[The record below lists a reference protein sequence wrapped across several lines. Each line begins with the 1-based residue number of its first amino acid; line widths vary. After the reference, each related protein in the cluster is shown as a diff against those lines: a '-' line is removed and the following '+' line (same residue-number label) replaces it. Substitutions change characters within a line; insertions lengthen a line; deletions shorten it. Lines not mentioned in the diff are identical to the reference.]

1 MTNDGFQKT
10 KGSKQSNTSERL
22 EHKDR
27 HWQKG
32 PTVLNQPPMEK
43 PNDNRSKEGNFMDK
57 QTPKDGVTHR
67 DSVGNR
73 DHSGN
78 TGGQPRSRGRRPSAP
93 RAPHLGNSAPH
104 AGNSAPHA
112 GNSAN
117 VDRGARKPQGNRPF
131 HANKSAATPNDMN
144 PRERKPYSRGR
155 LGAQRPAAAGSS
167 GAYNAVKSP
176 YPLFGADASGARR
189 GGSKRTK
196 PAQQEMPYFP
206 SDHVIRD
213 RYSAY
218 QPGNQYEGLPKD
230 DDLDDFEDDT
240 AQQAVSQQPAS
251 PPPSPKRASLHAN
264 QRSSAHRNLKEKP
277 VVAFKSRVPK
287 APKED
292 RSFEAAPIETD
303 FDMETDAAELGS
315 EKLHKVIAKV
325 GLASRR
331 EAEEW
336 IALGRVKVNG
346 VIAKVGDRIT
356 DDDQLEVDGQF
367 VDFELDDE
375 ESSRRFI
382 LYHKPEGEVCT
393 RTDPEGRPTVY
404 DRLPSLQGERW
415 VVVGRLDLSTSGL
428 LLFTTD
434 GNFANRLMHP
444 SSMVEREYAV
454 RVFGEVTDQTLQHLS
469 SGVELEDGPAKFSR
483 IVEAGGEGKNHWFH
497 VTLAEGRNREVR
509 RMWESQ
515 NLTVSRLIRVR
526 YGHLVLPRD
535 LKAGQW
541 VELNEADINKLAETV
556 GIRVRRGTGLF
567 GRGRLTTSSIAAPA
581 ADRLGARR
589 GGFLRRRRY

>member
-1 MTNDGFQKT
+1 M
-10 KGSKQSNTSERL
+10 
-22 EHKDR
+22 
-27 HWQKG
+27 
-32 PTVLNQPPMEK
+32 
-43 PNDNRSKEGNFMDK
+43 
-57 QTPKDGVTHR
+57 
-67 DSVGNR
+67 
-73 DHSGN
+73 
-78 TGGQPRSRGRRPSAP
+78 
-93 RAPHLGNSAPH
+93 
-104 AGNSAPHA
+104 
-112 GNSAN
+112 
-117 VDRGARKPQGNRPF
+117 
-131 HANKSAATPNDMN
+131 
-144 PRERKPYSRGR
+144 
-155 LGAQRPAAAGSS
+155 
-167 GAYNAVKSP
+167 
-176 YPLFGADASGARR
+176 
-189 GGSKRTK
+189 
-196 PAQQEMPYFP
+196 
-206 SDHVIRD
+206 
-213 RYSAY
+213 
-218 QPGNQYEGLPKD
+218 
-230 DDLDDFEDDT
+230 
-240 AQQAVSQQPAS
+240 
-251 PPPSPKRASLHAN
+251 
-264 QRSSAHRNLKEKP
+264 
-277 VVAFKSRVPK
+277 
-287 APKED
+287 
-292 RSFEAAPIETD
+292 
-303 FDMETDAAELGS
+303 
-315 EKLHKVIAKV
+315 IAKV

-346 VIAKVGDRIT
+346 AVAKVGDRVSN
-356 DDDQLEVDGQF
+356 DDRLEVDGHL

-469 SGVELEDGPAKFSR
+469 TGVELEDGPAKFSR
-483 IVEAGGEGKNHWFH
+483 IVEAGGEGRNHWFH

-515 NLTVSRLIRVR
+515 GFTVSRLIRVR

-535 LKAGQW
+535 LKSGQW
-541 VELNEADINKLAETV
+541 VELNESDINKLAETV
-556 GIRVRRGTGLF
+556 GIRVRRGAGLF